1 LDKTHPMKKQLQS
14 LVCGTSSGLS
24 GYPHPH
30 RALRLWP
37 SRFPAGPWGPP
48 RTTVPRA
55 MVKKRGSSSR
65 GLDAPLVFHR
75 ATLAG
80 VPRDSS
86 TSLGVPL
93 PHRGIRK
100 SDPLTREAPTPP
112 ATFRPQGFSPSRRLT
127 PRSPLRPCFMPQPRP
142 GFALQGFS
150 LPSSRTRL
158 STGRSL
164 LPSGS
169 PRLPIRKPAPAPRAP
184 TSGLVATRESVASST
199 GVTPYQRPIPSW
211 ASPPS
216 GSLSTRDGNGFPPP
230 PPMSFGLGPFTLI
243 PWPALR
249 SVARERPG
257 LSLSRPPTR
266 SRFLRHAV
274 PTN

>member
-1 LDKTHPMKKQLQS
+1 LYAARVAGCRVTR
-14 LVCGTSSGLS
+14 T
-24 GYPHPH
+24 PH

-37 SRFPAGPWGPP
+37 SRFPAGPWGTP

-75 ATLAG
+75 ATLAR

-93 PHRGIRK
+93 PHRGIRR

-142 GFALQGFS
+142 GFTLQGFS
-150 LPSSRTRL
+150 LPSSRTHL

-169 PRLPIRKPAPAPRAP
+169 PRLPIRRPAPAQRAP

-249 SVARERPG
+249 SVTRERPG